1 MKPSAIAAALLLFL
15 LPNQGAL
22 FRSAVEEVRVDVL
35 VTDGRRSVTGLR
47 PSNFEL
53 RDCGVVQTI
62 ENVDVSEQ
70 PFSVL
75 LALDTSSSM
84 EGASLRQLR
93 DGANA
98 AVDALRPGDR
108 ASIVTFNETIAR
120 ATPWTGDRALLGA
133 TIDHLRAAGT
143 TSLYDAATTAM
154 LQRDPEPGRRNLLIV
169 FTDGEDTSSWL
180 PDSAAYD
187 LAARTDVVVY
197 GITTDVGPPSRDTAL
212 QWRSGIRLAPQGHI
226 VSMTDFLAK
235 LAGLTGGQHLRSM
248 SADLRRTFAQVVA
261 EFRTRYV
268 LWYRPEH
275 VPATGWHPIV
285 VRLKGAGGRVTARR
299 GYER

>member
-84 EGASLRQLR
+84 EGASLRQLQ
-93 DGANA
+93 DGATA

-108 ASIVTFNETIAR
+108 ASIVTFNEAIAR
-120 ATPWTGDRALLGA
+120 ATPWTGDRASLGA
-133 TIDHLRAAGT
+133 TIDQLRAAGT
-143 TSLYDAATTAM
+143 TSLYDAATAAM

-180 PDSAAYD
+180 PDSVGYD
-187 LAARTDVVVY
+187 LATRTDIVVY
-197 GITTDVGPPSRDTAL
+197 GITTSVASPSGDTAL
-212 QWRSGIRLAPQGHI
+212 QWRSGIRLAPQQRK
-226 VSMTDFLAK
+226 VS
-235 LAGLTGGQHLRSM
+235 
-248 SADLRRTFAQVVA
+248 
-261 EFRTRYV
+261 
-268 LWYRPEH
+268 
-275 VPATGWHPIV
+275 
-285 VRLKGAGGRVTARR
+285 
-299 GYER
+299 